1 MDLKQHQA
9 KIEEISKDNY
19 SQHSLLD
26 NNGKQIIGA
35 NPYNKPS
42 KLPGIIRSLKNMPEG
57 QYIIRC
63 SKGKNSQF
71 DYPINT
77 ATQGTNAPAPNVS
90 FSQASTDDL
99 KTAERLGRLETEN
112 AFLRQQLAEAGER
125 IQALEAE
132 ALEADWDEEAD
143 DILAEQ
149 APSPKE
155 QILEAI
161 APVIP
166 ALADRALALVDR
178 FLNKPTAQP
187 LSDRAPAPAAPV
199 IDYERLAEM
208 VSQKLME
215 AQEEQIS

>member
-1 MDLKQHQA
+1 MDIKQHQA
-9 KIEEISKDNY
+9 KIAKLPYRCYSLRSAAGKRLIS
-19 SQHSLLD
+19 
-26 NNGKQIIGA
+26 A
-35 NPYNKPS
+35 NAANQPS
-42 KLPGIIRSLKNMPEG
+42 KLPAIIAALEDMPPG
-57 QYIIRC
+57 DYVIRC
-63 SKGKNSQF
+63 SNGSKDGY

-90 FSQASTDDL
+90 FSQAATEDL
-99 KTAERLGRLETEN
+99 KTAERLGRLEAEN
-112 AFLRQQLAEAGER
+112 VYLRQQLAEAGER

-166 ALADRALALVDR
+166 ALADKALALVDR

-187 LSDRAPAPAAPV
+187 LSDRAPAPAAPI

-215 AQEEQIS
+215 AQEPEEIS